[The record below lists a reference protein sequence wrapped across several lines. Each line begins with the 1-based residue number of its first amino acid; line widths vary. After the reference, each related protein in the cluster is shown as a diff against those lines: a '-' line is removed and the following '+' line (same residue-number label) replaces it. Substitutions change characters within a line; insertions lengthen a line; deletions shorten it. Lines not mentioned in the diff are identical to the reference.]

1 VAQELSVVLGVVA
14 AVLLVSVVAVR
25 VSVRLGFPSLVLY
38 LAIGV
43 LLGEAGIGIEFE
55 NAALTESLGLAAL
68 VLILT
73 EGGLTTRWTEVKA
86 SLWPGIV
93 LSTVAVAVSIAVTGA
108 ALHLIFDFDW
118 RLALL
123 WGAVL
128 ASTDA
133 AAVFSV
139 LRNVS
144 VSKRLVGALELESGM
159 NDAGAYLVVVLLVSG
174 SAATWFDP
182 LLAVYE
188 LVAGGLIGVAFGWLG
203 GQALRK
209 SALPSTGL
217 YPLATVAVPLLAF
230 SAGSAAHASGLLA
243 AYVAA
248 LVLGNS
254 KLPHRT
260 DTLSFAEGLGW
271 LSQIGLF
278 VLLGLFMSPER
289 LLDAI
294 VPGLVAGLVVTFLAR
309 PISVAV
315 SMTPFRMP
323 WREQAFLSWAGLRGA
338 VPIVLAMIPITGGVP
353 GADKLV
359 DAVFVL
365 VIVLTVVQGSTL
377 GLFAKLLGLATGGK
391 TREVDVDAA
400 PLDELG
406 AVLLTFTVPAG
417 SKMHGVY
424 MTELRLPVGATVSL
438 LVRAGVGHTPS
449 PTTRLQEK
457 DQLLVVATEQ
467 ARPETERRIRAVDR
481 AGRFARW
488 RGETGDD

>member
-1 VAQELSVVLGVVA
+1 MAQELSVVLGFVA
-14 AVLLVSVVAVR
+14 AVLLISVLAVR

-73 EGGLTTRWTEVKA
+73 EGGLTTRWSEVRQ

-118 RLALL
+118 RVALL

-139 LRNVS
+139 LRNIS
-144 VSKRLVGALELESGM
+144 VSRRLVGALELESGM
-159 NDAGAYLVVVLLVSG
+159 NDAGAYLVVVLLASG
-174 SAATWFDP
+174 STASWIDP
-182 LLAVYE
+182 FFALYE
-188 LVAGGLIGVAFGWLG
+188 LIGGGLIGVGLGWIG
-203 GQALRK
+203 AHALRR
-209 SALPSTGL
+209 SALPATGL
-217 YPLATVAVPLLAF
+217 YPLATVAVPVLAF
-230 SAGSAAHASGLLA
+230 SCGSFVHASGLLA

-289 LLDAI
+289 LLDAV
-294 VPGLVAGLVVTFLAR
+294 VPGIVAGLVVTFLAR

-315 SMTPFRMP
+315 SLTPFRVP

-338 VPIVLAMIPITGGVP
+338 VPIVLAMIPLTEGVP
-353 GADKLV
+353 GAEKLV

-365 VIVLTVVQGSTL
+365 VIVLTIVQGSTL
-377 GLFAKLLGLATGGK
+377 PVFARVLGLAKGSS

-406 AVLLTFTVPAG
+406 AVLLTFTVPGG

-424 MTELRLPVGATVSL
+424 LSELRLPVGATVSL
-438 LVRAGVGHTPS
+438 LVRHGVGHTPAL
-449 PTTRLQEK
+449 TTRLQEA

-467 ARPETERRIRAVDR
+467 ARSLTERRIRAVDR
-481 AGRFARW
+481 AGRFAKW
-488 RGETGDD
+488 RGETGDE

>member
-14 AVLLVSVVAVR
+14 AVLLLSVLAVR

-55 NAALTESLGLAAL
+55 NASLTESLGLAAL

-73 EGGLTTRWTEVKA
+73 EGGLTTRWTEVKP

-93 LSTVAVAVSIAVTGA
+93 LSTLAVAVSIAVTGT
-108 ALHLIFDFDW
+108 ALHLIFDFGW

-139 LRNVS
+139 LRNIS
-144 VSKRLVGALELESGM
+144 VSRRLVGALELESGM
-159 NDAGAYLVVVLLVSG
+159 NDAGAYLVVVLLASG
-174 SAATWFDP
+174 GAATWTAP
-182 LLAVYE
+182 LVAVYE
-188 LVAGGLIGVAFGWLG
+188 LIAGGLIGIGLGWVG
-203 GQALRK
+203 VHALRR

-217 YPLATVAVPLLAF
+217 YPLATVAVSVLAF
-230 SAGSAAHASGLLA
+230 SAGSLAHASGLLA
-243 AYVAA
+243 AYVAS

-289 LLDAI
+289 LLEAI
-294 VPGLVAGLVVTFLAR
+294 VPGLVAGVVVTFLAR
-309 PISVAV
+309 PISVAI
-315 SMTPFRMP
+315 SLTPFRMP

-338 VPIVLAMIPITGGVP
+338 VPIVLAMIPITEGVE
-353 GADKLV
+353 GADQLV

-377 GLFAKLLGLATGGK
+377 GLFAKALGLSKGEKA
-391 TREVDVDAA
+391 REVDVDAA
-400 PLDELG
+400 PLDDLG
-406 AVLLTFTVPAG
+406 AVLLTFRIPAG

-424 MTELRLPVGATVSL
+424 LTELRLPVGATVSL
-438 LVRAGVGHTPS
+438 LVRDGVGHTPA
-449 PTTRLQEK
+449 PGTRLQER
-457 DQLLVVATEQ
+457 DDLLVVATELV
-467 ARPETERRIRAVDR
+467 RSETEHRIRAVDR

-488 RGETGDD
+488 RGETGAE

>member
-1 VAQELSVVLGVVA
+1 VGPELSVVLGAVA
-14 AVLLVSVVAVR
+14 AVLLVAVLAVR
-25 VSVRLGFPSLVLY
+25 ISVRLGFPSLVLY

-43 LLGEAGIGIEFE
+43 VLGEAGIGIQFD

-73 EGGLTTRWTEVKA
+73 EGGLTTRWSEVKT

-93 LSTVAVAVSIAVTGA
+93 LSTVAVAVSIGVTGA
-108 ALHLIFDFDW
+108 ALHLILGFDW
-118 RLALL
+118 RLALM

-139 LRNVS
+139 LRNVA
-144 VSKRLVGALELESGM
+144 VSRRLVAALELESGM
-159 NDAGAYLVVVLLVSG
+159 NDAAAYIAVVLLASG
-174 SAATWFDP
+174 GTVTWSLPFVV
-182 LLAVYE
+182 LYE
-188 LVAGGLIGVAFGWLG
+188 LVVGALIGVALGWLG
-203 GQALRK
+203 AAALRRA
-209 SALPSTGL
+209 ALPATGL
-217 YPLATVAVPLLAF
+217 YPLATVAVSVLAF
-230 SAGSAAHASGLLA
+230 SAGSAIHASGLLA

-254 KLPHRT
+254 RLPHRT
-260 DTLSFAEGLGW
+260 DTLSFAEGLGL

-278 VLLGLFMSPER
+278 VLLGLFMSPAR
-289 LLDAI
+289 LLDAV
-294 VPGLVAGLVVTFLAR
+294 VPGLVAGAVVVLLAR
-309 PISVAV
+309 PLSVVV

-338 VPIVLAMIPITGGVP
+338 VPIVLAMIPITEGMP
-353 GADKLV
+353 GAQRLV

-365 VIVLTVVQGSTL
+365 VIVLTLVQGSTL
-377 GLFAKLLGLATGGK
+377 QLLARLLGLSRGA
-391 TREVDVDAA
+391 RSQEVDVDAA

-406 AVLLTFTVPAG
+406 AVLLQVRIPAG

-424 MTELRLPVGATVSL
+424 LSELRLPVGATVSL
-438 LVRAGVGHTPS
+438 LVRKGVSHTPA
-449 PTTRLQEK
+449 PGTRLQED

-467 ARPETERRIRAVDR
+467 VRSATEHRIRAVDR

-488 RGETGDD
+488 MGETGTE